1 MSRQK
6 EDQLV
11 RQKRKEMKAKRAA
24 CQKGPTC
31 DYCERT
37 GLCID
42 ETSLREQSIKIYPG
56 KSPSGIVGP
65 TDTVTETLQPPEIP
79 PSYKLRNLR

>member
-1 MSRQK
+1 MNRQE
-6 EDQLV
+6 EDQ
-11 RQKRKEMKAKRAA
+11 RIREKRKEMKAKRAA

-42 ETSLREQSIKIYPG
+42 QTSMREETIKIYPG
-56 KSPSGIVGP
+56 KSPGEIAS
-65 TDTVTETLQPPEIP
+65 TAKSLPELPIT
-79 PSYKLRNLR
+79 SKLRPFPVTVIK

>member
-1 MSRQK
+1 MSRQE
-6 EDQLV
+6 EDQRI

-42 ETSLREQSIKIYPG
+42 DTSMREETITIHPG
-56 KSPSGIVGP
+56 KSSGIVGP
-65 TDTVTETLQPPEIP
+65 TDTVTGTSQLPEIP